1 MTGSHIRAVAFDCF
15 GTLLHIG
22 APTNPWRSLL
32 SEAHR
37 QPGGHMLDPRREPI
51 PTIEAFAAAC
61 GTKFRPE
68 WRRDLDRELA
78 SIELVPEALAVL
90 GRLRAAGFLFALA
103 SNLAWLSVASG
114 PRPGCSSTSTGTNS
128 YEFVIADNSEPMAN
142 TNARSPPATLS
153 CAGRSTHGSA
163 SASYSTFDAFERK
176 ASPAAS
182 SVTPPMRSSLITRL
196 PGHNITAPVAVAA
209 GVAIT
214 L

>member
-90 GRLRAAGFLFALA
+90 GRLRAAGFWFALA
-103 SNLAWLSVASG
+103 SNLASAYV
-114 PRPGCSSTSTGTNS
+114 
-128 YEFVIADNSEPMAN
+128 EPALRLLGGHVDV
-142 TNARSPPATLS
+142 TCLS
-153 CAGRSTHGSA
+153 CDADVRAVKPEGAFFAALQNRFGLPAEDILMVGDSLTSDVRGAG
-163 SASYSTFDAFERK
+163 
-176 ASPAAS
+176 
-182 SVTPPMRSSLITRL
+182 
-196 PGHNITAPVAVAA
+196 AA
-209 GVAIT
+209 GLPALHLVPGGAPGPGRISR
-214 L
+214 LADVPALFDLA